1 MRNRIVTLSIGNL
14 SLHQRRFFDHFISN
28 DLYHRPFSHPPKPY
42 KVKKRKK
49 NSRNGA
55 PKITE
60 APTVPFQSN
69 LPFDFRYSY
78 SETHPFVEPIS
89 FRESTKFSPFGP
101 GRLDRT
107 WTGVSAP
114 VRTEPDWKRMEEERN
129 RVLGAP
135 LNEDE
140 VAELVE
146 RYRHSDC
153 VRQIN
158 LGVVNIL
165 NYFQFFMRK

>member
-1 MRNRIVTLSIGNL
+1 MRNGIVSFSICRL
-14 SLHQRRFFDHFISN
+14 PLHERRFLSHFLSD
-28 DLYHRPFSHPPKPY
+28 DLYDPPFSPSPKPL
-42 KVKKRKK
+42 KANKKKK
-49 NSRNGA
+49 HSVNGA
-55 PKITE
+55 PKQNG
-60 APTVPFQSN
+60 APKFPLKSN

-78 SETHPFVEPIS
+78 SETQPSVGPIS
-89 FRESTKFSPFGP
+89 FRESPKFSPFGP

-114 VRTEPDWKRMEEERN
+114 VQSEPDWKRVEEERN

-135 LNEDE
+135 LSEDE

-158 LGVVNIL
+158 LGVS
-165 NYFQFFMRK
+165 